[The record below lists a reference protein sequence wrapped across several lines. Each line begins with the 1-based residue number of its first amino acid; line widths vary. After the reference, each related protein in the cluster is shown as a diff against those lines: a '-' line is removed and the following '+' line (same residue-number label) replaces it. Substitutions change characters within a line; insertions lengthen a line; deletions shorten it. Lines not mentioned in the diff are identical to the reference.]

1 MERRDMIF
9 VCNDGDPSTF
19 EQDDLAPALP
29 LPSLVDTMERYYD
42 SLKPFGT
49 DQELRQ
55 SREII
60 EDFKSGIGMKLQDIL
75 QKKAQTEKNWIRV
88 GGVNGTDPVTVN
100 RVIDDVDIM
109 VTRERRINEEDNMRP
124 SIRSLDDIGV
134 PVTRVVDLSDLAPTP
149 PIYTTPPITDTPPA
163 TTTTPTTETT
173 EPPVM
178 TPYDRRDYL
187 VYVEAVSCQ

>member
-1 MERRDMIF
+1 MKFSVAVILLVALVATTRAGNFLRGFDEE
-9 VCNDGDPSTF
+9 VELSDPVTRNI
-19 EQDDLAPALP
+19 
-29 LPSLVDTMERYYD
+29 V
-42 SLKPFGT
+42 
-49 DQELRQ
+49 LRFDP
-55 SREII
+55 E
-60 EDFKSGIGMKLQDIL
+60 
-75 QKKAQTEKNWIRV
+75 IRV
-88 GGVNGTDPVTVN
+88 AGVNGTDPVTVN

-124 SIRSLDDIGV
+124 SIRSLDDIGI

-187 VYVEAVSCQ
+187 LYAA